1 MSELTKLKA
10 IQTHLANHPLLAL
23 LRIFEKDDLVS
34 WDSWRKENTAVLTEL
49 GLDAAE
55 LDRKLRFLTLST
67 LATKHIGEDLPYQSI
82 ASALQLEP
90 SAVEVWV
97 IDAIR
102 AKIISGKLSQP
113 TQTFHVTRATTTS
126 YHPFN
131 EKTQWESLEKKLLAW
146 RSGLVGVLGVVSG
159 AREQA
164 FGGAEGNAREL
175 ESGKDVKEK
184 EKPIVH
190 GDLAPTGG
198 VAA

>member
-1 MSELTKLKA
+1 MSPVQQQPPT
-10 IQTHLANHPLLAL
+10 T
-23 LRIFEKDDLVS
+23 
-34 WDSWRKENTAVLTEL
+34 
-49 GLDAAE
+49 
-55 LDRKLRFLTLST
+55 
-67 LATKHIGEDLPYQSI
+67 
-82 ASALQLEP
+82 P
-90 SAVEVWV
+90 SARRHNGNLW
-97 IDAIR
+97 R
-102 AKIISGKLSQP
+102 
-113 TQTFHVTRATTTS
+113 
-126 YHPFN
+126 
-131 EKTQWESLEKKLLAW
+131 KKLLAW